1 MSALTLR
8 LPDDK
13 HARLKSLARR
23 RRTSVNRLMEEMATV
38 MIAEADA
45 ETRFALR
52 ASRGQGEE
60 ARGLALLRK
69 AASPKGRFS

>member
-13 HARLKSLARR
+13 HARLKALARR
-23 RRTSVNRLMEEMATV
+23 RGTSVNRLMEEMATV

-52 ASRGQGEE
+52 ASRGRGQE

-69 AASPKGRFS
+69 ATSTTGRLS